1 VRTISKF
8 LTGAAAIAAI
18 ALMTLAAGARG
29 QSPTSFEVASIR
41 PAPDNQNG
49 PTGVN
54 VFDGGRLRITNA
66 ATRFLIL
73 DTFRIQ
79 KEQIVGGPGWLDTD
93 RFDIEAKT
101 GRPEKITQD
110 QVPPL
115 LENLLAER
123 FHFRFH
129 RETRDLTVNLLDIDK
144 NGPKLKPSADGT
156 ATDMRM
162 NQGPGKSQL
171 TGTGVSMQS
180 LAAYLGLFL
189 GRIVVDQSGLKGN
202 YDLTLEWS
210 PDQTNDTAA
219 PSLFTA
225 LQEQLGLRL
234 HSGRAPVEMIVI
246 DSVEKP
252 SEN

>member
-1 VRTISKF
+1 MRIFDRRRAATIA
-8 LTGAAAIAAI
+8 GI
-18 ALMTLAAGARG
+18 ALVALAAYAHA

-41 PAPDNQNG
+41 PVPDNQNG

-54 VFDGGRLRITNA
+54 VFDGGRRRITNA
-66 ATRFLIL
+66 TMRFLIL
-73 DTFRIQ
+73 ATFRIQ
-79 KEQIVGGPGWLDTD
+79 KDQIVGGAGWLDSD

-110 QVPPL
+110 QIPPL
-115 LENLLAER
+115 LESLLAER
-123 FHFRFH
+123 FHFKFH
-129 RETRDLTVNLLDIDK
+129 RETRELTVNLLDIDK

-171 TGTGVSMQS
+171 TGTGVSMQA
-180 LAAYLGLFL
+180 LAAWLGLFL
-189 GRIVVDQSGLKGN
+189 GRIVVDQSGLKDN

-225 LQEQLGLRL
+225 LREQLGLRL
-234 HSGRAPVEMIVI
+234 DSGRAPVEMVVI
-246 DSVEKP
+246 DNVEKP

>member
-1 VRTISKF
+1 
-8 LTGAAAIAAI
+8 
-18 ALMTLAAGARG
+18 M
-29 QSPTSFEVASIR
+29 
-41 PAPDNQNG
+41 
-49 PTGVN
+49 
-54 VFDGGRLRITNA
+54 
-66 ATRFLIL
+66 RFLIL
-73 DTFRIQ
+73 DTFRVQ
-79 KEQIVGGPGWLDTD
+79 KEQIAGGPGWLDTD

-101 GRPEKITQD
+101 GKPEKLSQD

-144 NGPKLKPSADGT
+144 TGPKLKPSANGT
-156 ATDMRM
+156 ATDMSV

-171 TGTGVSMQS
+171 TGSGVPMQS

-189 GRIVVDQSGLKGN
+189 DRIVVDRTGLKGN

-210 PDQTNDTAA
+210 PDQTNDIAA

-225 LQEQLGLRL
+225 LREQLGLRL
-234 HSGRAPVEMIVI
+234 YSGRAPVETIVI
-246 DSVEKP
+246 DNVEKP

>member
-1 VRTISKF
+1 M
-8 LTGAAAIAAI
+8 
-18 ALMTLAAGARG
+18 ALILDAQG
-29 QSPTSFEVASIR
+29 QSPASFPASFEVASIR
-41 PAPDNQNG
+41 PTPNNQSG
-49 PTGVN
+49 PTGLN

-66 ATRFLIL
+66 TIRFLIIA
-73 DTFRIQ
+73 TFRIQ
-79 KEQIVGGPGWLDTD
+79 KEQIVGGAGWLDTD

-110 QVPPL
+110 QIPPL
-115 LENLLAER
+115 LESLLAER
-123 FHFRFH
+123 FHFKFH

-144 NGPKLKPSADGT
+144 NGPKLKPSADGA

-189 GRIVVDQSGLKGN
+189 GRIVVDQSGLKDN

-210 PDQTNDTAA
+210 PDQTSDTAA

-225 LQEQLGLRL
+225 LQEQLGLKL
-234 HSGRAPVEMIVI
+234 NSGRAPVEMIVI